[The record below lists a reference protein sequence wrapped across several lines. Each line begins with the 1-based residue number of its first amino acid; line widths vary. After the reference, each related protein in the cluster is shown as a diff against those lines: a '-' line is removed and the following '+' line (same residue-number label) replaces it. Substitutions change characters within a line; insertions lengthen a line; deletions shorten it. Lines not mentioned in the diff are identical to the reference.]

1 MSGSKM
7 QSRVSFAVESVD
19 GVDGAHVQQPHHHLV
34 IPTEGEREGESQC
47 EGTRGEGGR
56 EGSRLGGEHQR
67 GALQATSESED
78 RGSEYSSRGG
88 RVSPVDVNLT
98 SREPLAELH

>member
-1 MSGSKM
+1 VEEQRGGEGERDLDVLRLAMSGSKM

-56 EGSRLGGEHQR
+56 EGGLTLGRRASKGCASGDQ
-67 GALQATSESED
+67 
-78 RGSEYSSRGG
+78 
-88 RVSPVDVNLT
+88 
-98 SREPLAELH
+98 